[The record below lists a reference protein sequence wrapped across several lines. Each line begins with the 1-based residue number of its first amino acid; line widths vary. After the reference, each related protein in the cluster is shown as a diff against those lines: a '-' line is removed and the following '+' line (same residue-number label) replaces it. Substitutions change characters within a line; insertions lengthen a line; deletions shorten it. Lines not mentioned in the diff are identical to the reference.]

1 MRYNPSSTLPLW
13 TLGGV
18 ELFLLVQNE
27 RINSLGWIILVF
39 LPGEVADGKEKHN
52 KGNIWIKMAR
62 TDECHLDVTVLYSCS
77 ILLSYEDGVSNLQH
91 SASTYVGQS
100 WIYVQD
106 NWSHCAPF
114 LSIPQRNVSILL
126 DVPASKNILDLAP
139 PSWQSFKIFKW
150 SHCE

>member
-1 MRYNPSSTLPLW
+1 M
-13 TLGGV
+13 
-18 ELFLLVQNE
+18 FLLVQNE

-77 ILLSYEDGVSNLQH
+77 ILLCYEDGVSNLQH

-100 WIYVQD
+100 
-106 NWSHCAPF
+106 
-114 LSIPQRNVSILL
+114 
-126 DVPASKNILDLAP
+126 
-139 PSWQSFKIFKW
+139 
-150 SHCE
+150 